1 MKNITV
7 DFAQLDS
14 KEKLEAFL
22 ESEVSSGDSVHLKNY
37 HRELM
42 PWAEEAVSK
51 LKASPD
57 VVVTTEIDPENMLRS
72 DFYYDLPEELI
83 AQTPVEPRNASR
95 LMCVDRQSGDITH
108 DHFYNLCKH
117 LKKGDL
123 LVMNDSRVLPARLYG
138 EKEGTG
144 SFIEFLLLE
153 QKGDKLWE
161 ILVRPGKKAK
171 PGTRFSFGNGR
182 LKAEILET
190 VEGGNRI
197 AKFECEGNF
206 FTALE
211 DIGQMPLPPYI
222 TKKLEDKERY
232 QTVYSHELGSAAAP
246 TAGLHFTNEMLDDL
260 RARGINTAF
269 VTLHV
274 GLGTFRPVKED
285 EVLKHKM
292 HSEHYHLPKETA
304 ELIKKT
310 KAEGG
315 RVIAVGTT
323 SCRTLESVGTFFE
336 DMDEHEGYTD
346 IFIYHGYKFK
356 VIDGLITNF
365 HLPESTLIMLVSA
378 FMGYDNTMN
387 AYKTAV
393 EDKYRFF
400 SFGDAMLIL

>member
-57 VVVTTEIDPENMLRS
+57 IAVTTETDPENMLRS

-95 LMCVDRQSGDITH
+95 LMCVDRQSGNITH

-260 RARGINTAF
+260 RAKGINTAF

-346 IFIYHGYKFK
+346 IFIYPGYKFK